1 LIHVNLENILETLV
15 AEFFILAGLIH
26 MALPV

>member
-1 LIHVNLENILETLV
+1 LIHVNLENILETHV
-15 AEFFILAGLIH
+15 TEFFILVGLVH